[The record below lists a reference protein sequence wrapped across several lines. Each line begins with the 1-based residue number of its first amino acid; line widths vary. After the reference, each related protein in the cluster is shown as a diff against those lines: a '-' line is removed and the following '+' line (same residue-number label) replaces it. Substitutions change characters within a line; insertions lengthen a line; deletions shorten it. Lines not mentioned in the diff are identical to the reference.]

1 MTALVSGLVFSVT
14 AQPSVQYRRNK
25 WFYFL
30 YDGAYLAGLLALDAW
45 LLLSHVQPLAPTGT
59 SWSWSYLALFPAV
72 LYVHILLN
80 VFIHNCC
87 HGNFP
92 RAINRLVGEL
102 AGLVVI
108 TRYASWE
115 IIHQRHHRFSDDPE
129 KDPHHVLPNFIVFL
143 YQTMLFN
150 VERQLQ
156 NQAYD
161 QFGDTP
167 ENRRREMVRAVLS
180 FATMLPLLLAWYLI
194 LGTEAFLFLF
204 LPAQALGWMHVA
216 HFNWATHNA
225 MSKDG
230 DYKPVNLDHGLY
242 WFGNRVLFGL
252 YMHANHHKRANIFNP
267 LKMDE
272 VLARRA
278 ARG

>member
-1 MTALVSGLVFSVT
+1 MTALVSGLVFSFT

-30 YDGAYLAGLLALDAW
+30 YDGAYFAGLLALDIW
-45 LLLSHVQPLAPTGT
+45 LLVNHVQPLAPTGAA
-59 SWSWSYLALFPAV
+59 WHWSYLALFPAV

-92 RAINRLVGEL
+92 RPINRLIGEL

-129 KDPHHVLPNFIVFL
+129 KDPHHVLPNFLVFL
-143 YQTMLFN
+143 YETMLFN

-167 ENRRREMVRAVLS
+167 ENRSRERIRAILS

-204 LPAQALGWMHVA
+204 VPAQALGWLHVA

-242 WFGNRVLFGL
+242 WLGNRMLFGL

-267 LKMDE
+267 LKMDQ

-278 ARG
+278 LRG

>member
-1 MTALVSGLVFSVT
+1 
-14 AQPSVQYRRNK
+14 
-25 WFYFL
+25 
-30 YDGAYLAGLLALDAW
+30 
-45 LLLSHVQPLAPTGT
+45 
-59 SWSWSYLALFPAV
+59 
-72 LYVHILLN
+72 
-80 VFIHNCC
+80 
-87 HGNFP
+87 
-92 RAINRLVGEL
+92 
-102 AGLVVI
+102 
-108 TRYASWE
+108 
-115 IIHQRHHRFSDDPE
+115 
-129 KDPHHVLPNFIVFL
+129 
-143 YQTMLFN
+143 
-150 VERQLQ
+150 
-156 NQAYD
+156 
-161 QFGDTP
+161 
-167 ENRRREMVRAVLS
+167 
-180 FATMLPLLLAWYLI
+180 MLPLLLAWYLI

-204 LPAQALGWMHVA
+204 VPAQALGWLHVA